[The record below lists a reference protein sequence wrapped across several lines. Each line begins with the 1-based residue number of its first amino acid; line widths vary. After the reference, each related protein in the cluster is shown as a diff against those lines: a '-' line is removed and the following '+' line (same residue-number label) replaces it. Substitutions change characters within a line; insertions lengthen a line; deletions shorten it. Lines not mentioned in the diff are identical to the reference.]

1 MAKKSTDEEALALDL
16 RAEKLEG
23 WEREYRFGA
32 MAAGGPGKGLRARLA
47 QAD

>member
-32 MAAGGPGKGLRARLA
+32 MAAGGPGKGLRAGWPRP
-47 QAD
+47 D